1 MRCYGNDIKQWNIE
15 IVSMRCCNM
24 IMAAGFCTLSAV
36 AVMILW
42 RVGLSLGRAA
52 FIAINGATF
61 CLYGVDK
68 YQAIRLGARVPEA
81 MLHFAAAVG
90 GTPGA
95 ALGQVT
101 FRHKTR
107 KKSFRVVFF
116 AIAAA
121 QAIGLTL
128 LWRWRQARP

>member
-1 MRCYGNDIKQWNIE
+1 M
-15 IVSMRCCNM
+15 IV
-24 IMAAGFCTLSAV
+24 AVGFCTLSAV
-36 AVMILW
+36 AAMILW
-42 RVGLSLGRAA
+42 RVGFSLGRAA
-52 FIAINGATF
+52 LMAVNGATF

-68 YQAIRLGARVPEA
+68 YQALHLGARVPEI
-81 MLHFAAAVG
+81 MLHLAAAAG

-107 KKSFRVVFF
+107 KGSFQVVFF
-116 AIAAA
+116 AIAVA

-128 LWRWRQARP
+128 LWRWAQARP